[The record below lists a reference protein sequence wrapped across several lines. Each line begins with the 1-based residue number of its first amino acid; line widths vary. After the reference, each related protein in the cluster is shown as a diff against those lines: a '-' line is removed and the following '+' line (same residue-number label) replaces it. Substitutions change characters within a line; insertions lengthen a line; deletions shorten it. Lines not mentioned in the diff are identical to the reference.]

1 MKKVLVALMALMM
14 MVSLVACG
22 GAGSDGSAAGSAG
35 NGDSDSYIDQIKAK
49 GELVVG
55 TSADYPPYEFHT
67 EIDGVDTIVGFDIAI
82 AQAIAD
88 DLGVELKI
96 VDMSFDNLLMSLA
109 NGEFDMVIA
118 GLSASEERMKT
129 NDFSDTYLESKN
141 LILVRKEDENKYTTT
156 DSLKGVKTGAQTGT
170 MCYDRIVPFVG
181 EESMVGLAKVPDL
194 VMELKDGKLDVIT
207 LDYMAVLTYA
217 AENDDLVA
225 VDCGIPSD
233 DEGYSIAFQKGNT
246 EMVEYVNGV
255 LAKLKEDNAI
265 EQYIIEAQ
273 ELAGTEE

>member
-1 MKKVLVALMALMM
+1 MKKIIVLLMAVMM
-14 MVSLVACG
+14 TMGLAACG
-22 GAGSDGSAAGSAG
+22 GSADGSAAASGG
-35 NGDSDSYIDQIKAK
+35 ESDSYIDQIKAK

-96 VDMSFDNLLMSLA
+96 VDMSFDNLLMSLS

-118 GLSASEERMKT
+118 GLSADEERMKT
-129 NDFSDTYLESKN
+129 TDFSDTYLESKN
-141 LILVRKEDENKYTTT
+141 LILVRKEDESKYTTT

-181 EESMVGLAKVPDL
+181 EDSMVGLAKVPDL
-194 VMELKDGKLDVIT
+194 VMELKNGKVDVIT

-225 VDCGIPSD
+225 VDCGLPSD

-255 LAKLKEDNAI
+255 LAELKESGAI
-265 EQYIIEAQ
+265 DQYIIEAQ

>member
-1 MKKVLVALMALMM
+1 MKKIIVLLMAVMM
-14 MVSLVACG
+14 TMGLAACG
-22 GAGSDGSAAGSAG
+22 GSADGSAAASGG
-35 NGDSDSYIDQIKAK
+35 ESDSYIDQIKAK

-67 EIDGVDTIVGFDIAI
+67 EIDGVDTIVGFEIAI

-96 VDMSFDNLLMSLA
+96 VDMSFDNLLMSLS

-118 GLSASEERMKT
+118 GLSADEERMKT

-141 LILVRKEDENKYTTT
+141 LILVRKEDESKYTTT

-181 EESMVGLAKVPDL
+181 EDSMVGLAKVPDL
-194 VMELKDGKLDVIT
+194 VMELKNGKVDVIT

-225 VDCGIPSD
+225 VDCGLPSD

-255 LAKLKEDNAI
+255 LAELKESGAI

>member
-1 MKKVLVALMALMM
+1 MKKIIVLLMAVMM
-14 MVSLVACG
+14 TMGLTACG
-22 GAGSDGSAAGSAG
+22 GSADGSAAASGG
-35 NGDSDSYIDQIKAK
+35 ESDSYIDQIKAK

-96 VDMSFDNLLMSLA
+96 VDMSFDNLLMSLS

-118 GLSASEERMKT
+118 GLSADEERMKT

-141 LILVRKEDENKYTTT
+141 LILVRKEDESKYTTT

-181 EESMVGLAKVPDL
+181 EDSMVGLAKVPDL
-194 VMELKDGKLDVIT
+194 VMELKNGKVDVIT

-225 VDCGIPSD
+225 VDCGLPSD

-255 LAKLKEDNAI
+255 LAELKESDAI

>member
-1 MKKVLVALMALMM
+1 MKKIIVLLMTVMM
-14 MVSLVACG
+14 TMGLAACG
-22 GAGSDGSAAGSAG
+22 GSADGSAAASGG
-35 NGDSDSYIDQIKAK
+35 ESDSYIDQIKAK

-96 VDMSFDNLLMSLA
+96 VDMSFDNLLMSLS

-118 GLSASEERMKT
+118 GLSADEERMKT

-141 LILVRKEDENKYTTT
+141 LILVRKEDESKYTTT

-181 EESMVGLAKVPDL
+181 EDSMVGLAKVPDL
-194 VMELKDGKLDVIT
+194 VMELKNGKVDVIT

-225 VDCGIPSD
+225 VDCGLPSD

-255 LAKLKEDNAI
+255 LAELKESGAI

>member
-1 MKKVLVALMALMM
+1 MKKIIVLLMTVMM
-14 MVSLVACG
+14 TMGLAACG
-22 GAGSDGSAAGSAG
+22 GSADGSAAASGG
-35 NGDSDSYIDQIKAK
+35 ESDSYIDQIKAK

-96 VDMSFDNLLMSLA
+96 VDMSFDNLLMSLS

-118 GLSASEERMKT
+118 GLSADEERMKT

-141 LILVRKEDENKYTTT
+141 LILVRKEDESKYTTT

-181 EESMVGLAKVPDL
+181 EDSMVGLAKVPDL
-194 VMELKDGKLDVIT
+194 VMELKNGKVDVIT

-225 VDCGIPSD
+225 VDCGLPSD

-255 LAKLKEDNAI
+255 LAELKESGAI
-265 EQYIIEAQ
+265 DQYIIEAQ

>member
-1 MKKVLVALMALMM
+1 MKKIIVLLMAVMM
-14 MVSLVACG
+14 TMGLAACG
-22 GAGSDGSAAGSAG
+22 GSADESAAASGG
-35 NGDSDSYIDQIKAK
+35 ESDSYIDQIKAK

-96 VDMSFDNLLMSLA
+96 VDMSFDNLLMSLS

-118 GLSASEERMKT
+118 GLSADEERMKT

-141 LILVRKEDENKYTTT
+141 LILVRKEDESKYTTT

-181 EESMVGLAKVPDL
+181 EDSMVGLAKVPDL
-194 VMELKDGKLDVIT
+194 VMELKNGKVDVIT

-225 VDCGIPSD
+225 VDCGLPSD

-255 LAKLKEDNAI
+255 LAELKESGAI
-265 EQYIIEAQ
+265 DQYIIEAQ

>member
-1 MKKVLVALMALMM
+1 MKKLIVLFLAMIMTM
-14 MVSLVACG
+14 SLVACG
-22 GAGSDGSAAGSAG
+22 GGSSDEESAAA
-35 NGDSDSYIDQIKAK
+35 SDSYIDQIKAK

-96 VDMSFDNLLMSLA
+96 VDMSFDNLLMSLS

-118 GLSASEERMKT
+118 GLSADEERMKT

-141 LILVRKEDENKYTTT
+141 LILVRKEDESKYTTT

-181 EESMVGLAKVPDL
+181 EDSMVGLAKVPDL
-194 VMELKDGKLDVIT
+194 VMELKNGKVDVIT

-225 VDCGIPSD
+225 VDCGLPSD

-255 LAKLKEDNAI
+255 LAELKESGAI

>member
-1 MKKVLVALMALMM
+1 MKKIIVLLMAVMM
-14 MVSLVACG
+14 TMGLAACG
-22 GAGSDGSAAGSAG
+22 GSADGSAAASGG
-35 NGDSDSYIDQIKAK
+35 ESDSYIDQIKAK

-96 VDMSFDNLLMSLA
+96 VDMSFDNLLMSLS

-118 GLSASEERMKT
+118 GLSADEERMKT

-141 LILVRKEDENKYTTT
+141 LILVRKEDESKYTTT
-156 DSLKGVKTGAQTGT
+156 DSLKGVQTGAQTGT

-181 EESMVGLAKVPDL
+181 EDSMVGLAKVPDL
-194 VMELKDGKLDVIT
+194 VMELKNGKVDVIT

-225 VDCGIPSD
+225 VDCGLPSD

-255 LAKLKEDNAI
+255 LAELKESGAI
-265 EQYIIEAQ
+265 DQYIIEAQ

>member
-1 MKKVLVALMALMM
+1 MKKVIVLLMAVMM
-14 MVSLVACG
+14 TMGLAACG
-22 GAGSDGSAAGSAG
+22 GSTDGSAAASGG
-35 NGDSDSYIDQIKAK
+35 SDSYIDQIKAK

-96 VDMSFDNLLMSLA
+96 VDMSFDNLLMSLS

-118 GLSASEERMKT
+118 GLSADEERMKT

-141 LILVRKEDENKYTTT
+141 LILVRKEDESKYTTT

-181 EESMVGLAKVPDL
+181 EDSMVGLAKVPDL
-194 VMELKDGKLDVIT
+194 VMELKNGKVDVIT

-225 VDCGIPSD
+225 VDCGLPSD

-255 LAKLKEDNAI
+255 LAELKESGAI

>member
-1 MKKVLVALMALMM
+1 MKKIIVLLMAVMM
-14 MVSLVACG
+14 TMGLAACG
-22 GAGSDGSAAGSAG
+22 GSADGSAAASGG
-35 NGDSDSYIDQIKAK
+35 ESDSYIDQIKAK

-96 VDMSFDNLLMSLA
+96 VDMSFDNLLMSLS

-118 GLSASEERMKT
+118 GLSADEERMKT

-141 LILVRKEDENKYTTT
+141 LILVRKEDESKYTTT

-181 EESMVGLAKVPDL
+181 EDSMVGLAKVPDL
-194 VMELKDGKLDVIT
+194 VMELKNGKVDVIT

-225 VDCGIPSD
+225 VDCGLPSD

-255 LAKLKEDNAI
+255 LAELKESGAI

>member
-1 MKKVLVALMALMM
+1 MKKIIVLLMAVMM
-14 MVSLVACG
+14 TMGLAACG
-22 GAGSDGSAAGSAG
+22 GSADGSAAASGG
-35 NGDSDSYIDQIKAK
+35 ESDSYIDQIKAK

-118 GLSASEERMKT
+118 GLSADEERMKT

-141 LILVRKEDENKYTTT
+141 LILVRKEDESKYTTT

-181 EESMVGLAKVPDL
+181 EDSMVGLAKVPDL
-194 VMELKDGKLDVIT
+194 VMELKNGKVDVIT

-225 VDCGIPSD
+225 VDCGLPSD

-255 LAKLKEDNAI
+255 LAELKESGAI
-265 EQYIIEAQ
+265 DQYIIEAQ

>member
-1 MKKVLVALMALMM
+1 MKKIIVLLMAVMM
-14 MVSLVACG
+14 TMGLAACG
-22 GAGSDGSAAGSAG
+22 GSADGSAAASGG
-35 NGDSDSYIDQIKAK
+35 ESDSYIDQIKAK

-118 GLSASEERMKT
+118 GLSADEERMKT

-141 LILVRKEDENKYTTT
+141 LILVRKEDESKYTTT

-181 EESMVGLAKVPDL
+181 EDSMVGLAKVPDL
-194 VMELKDGKLDVIT
+194 VMELKNGKVDVIT

-225 VDCGIPSD
+225 VDCGLPSD

-255 LAKLKEDNAI
+255 LAELKESGAI

>member
-1 MKKVLVALMALMM
+1 MKKVVVLILALIMTM
-14 MVSLVACG
+14 SLVACG
-22 GAGSDGSAAGSAG
+22 GSSEGSAAAE
-35 NGDSDSYIDQIKAK
+35 SDSYIDQIKAK

-96 VDMSFDNLLMSLA
+96 VDMSFDNLLMSLS
-109 NGEFDMVIA
+109 NGEFDMVNA
-118 GLSASEERMKT
+118 GLSADEERMKT

-141 LILVRKEDENKYTTT
+141 LILVRKEDESKYTTT

-181 EESMVGLAKVPDL
+181 EDSMVGLAKVPDL
-194 VMELKDGKLDVIT
+194 VMELKNGKVDVIT

-225 VDCGIPSD
+225 VDCGLPSD

-255 LAKLKEDNAI
+255 LAELKESGAI

>member
-1 MKKVLVALMALMM
+1 MKKIIVLLMAIMM
-14 MVSLVACG
+14 TMGLAACG
-22 GAGSDGSAAGSAG
+22 GSADGSAAASGG
-35 NGDSDSYIDQIKAK
+35 ESDSYIDQIKAK

-96 VDMSFDNLLMSLA
+96 VDMSFDNLLMSLS

-118 GLSASEERMKT
+118 GLSADEERMKT

-141 LILVRKEDENKYTTT
+141 LILVRKEDESKYTTT

-181 EESMVGLAKVPDL
+181 EDSMVGLAKVPDL
-194 VMELKDGKLDVIT
+194 VMELKNGKVDVIT

-225 VDCGIPSD
+225 VDCGLPSD

-255 LAKLKEDNAI
+255 LAELKESGAI

>member
-1 MKKVLVALMALMM
+1 MKKIIVLLMAVMM
-14 MVSLVACG
+14 TMGLAACG
-22 GAGSDGSAAGSAG
+22 GSADGSAAASGG
-35 NGDSDSYIDQIKAK
+35 ESDSYIDQIKAK

-82 AQAIAD
+82 AQSIAD

-96 VDMSFDNLLMSLA
+96 VDMSFDNLLMSLS

-118 GLSASEERMKT
+118 GLSADEERMKT

-141 LILVRKEDENKYTTT
+141 LILVRKEDESKYTTT

-181 EESMVGLAKVPDL
+181 EDSMVGLAKVPDL
-194 VMELKDGKLDVIT
+194 VMELKNGKVDVIT

-225 VDCGIPSD
+225 VDCGLPSD

-255 LAKLKEDNAI
+255 LAELKESGAI
-265 EQYIIEAQ
+265 DQYIIEAQ

>member
-1 MKKVLVALMALMM
+1 MKKIIVLLMAVMM
-14 MVSLVACG
+14 TMGLAACG
-22 GAGSDGSAAGSAG
+22 GSADGSAAASGG
-35 NGDSDSYIDQIKAK
+35 ESDSYIDQIKAK

-96 VDMSFDNLLMSLA
+96 VDMSFDNLLMSLS

-118 GLSASEERMKT
+118 GLSADEERMKT
-129 NDFSDTYLESKN
+129 NDFSDTKKKTKN
-141 LILVRKEDENKYTTT
+141 LILVRKEDESKYTTT

-181 EESMVGLAKVPDL
+181 EDSMVGLAKVPDL
-194 VMELKDGKLDVIT
+194 VMELKNGKVDVIT

-225 VDCGIPSD
+225 VDCGLPSD

-255 LAKLKEDNAI
+255 LAELKESGAI
-265 EQYIIEAQ
+265 DQYIIEAQ

>member
-1 MKKVLVALMALMM
+1 MKKIIVLLMAVMM
-14 MVSLVACG
+14 TMGLAACG
-22 GAGSDGSAAGSAG
+22 GSADGSAAASGG
-35 NGDSDSYIDQIKAK
+35 ESDSYIDQIKAK

-96 VDMSFDNLLMSLA
+96 VDMSFDNLLMSLS

-118 GLSASEERMKT
+118 GLSANEERLKT
-129 NDFSDTYLESKN
+129 NDFSYTYLESKN

-156 DSLKGVKTGAQTGT
+156 DSLQGVKTGAQTGS

-194 VMELKDGKLDVIT
+194 VMELKNGKVDVIT

-225 VDCGIPSD
+225 VDCGLPSD

-246 EMVEYVNGV
+246 ELVEYVNGV
-255 LAKLKEDNAI
+255 LADLKEEGAV

>member
-1 MKKVLVALMALMM
+1 MKKIIVLLMAVMM
-14 MVSLVACG
+14 TFGLGACG
-22 GAGSDGSAAGSAG
+22 SGSAEESAAASGS
-35 NGDSDSYIDQIKAK
+35 SDSVIDQIKAK

-96 VDMSFDNLLMSLA
+96 VDMSFDNLLMSLS

-118 GLSASEERMKT
+118 GLSANEERLKT

-156 DSLKGVKTGAQTGT
+156 DSLQGVKTGAQTGS

-194 VMELKDGKLDVIT
+194 VMELKNGKVDVIT

-225 VDCGIPSD
+225 VDCGLPSD

-246 EMVEYVNGV
+246 ELVEYVNGV
-255 LAKLKEDNAI
+255 LADLKEEGAV

>member
-1 MKKVLVALMALMM
+1 MKKIIVLLMAVMM
-14 MVSLVACG
+14 TMGLAACG
-22 GAGSDGSAAGSAG
+22 GSADGSAAASGG
-35 NGDSDSYIDQIKAK
+35 ESDSYIEQIKAK

-96 VDMSFDNLLMSLA
+96 VDMSFDNLLMSLS

-118 GLSASEERMKT
+118 GLSADEERMKT

-141 LILVRKEDENKYTTT
+141 LILVRKEDESKYTTT

-181 EESMVGLAKVPDL
+181 EDSMVGLAKVPDL
-194 VMELKDGKLDVIT
+194 VMELKNGKVDVIT

-225 VDCGIPSD
+225 VDCGLPSD

-255 LAKLKEDNAI
+255 LAELKESGAI
-265 EQYIIEAQ
+265 DQYIIEAQ

>member
-1 MKKVLVALMALMM
+1 MKKIIVLLMAVMM
-14 MVSLVACG
+14 TMGLAACG
-22 GAGSDGSAAGSAG
+22 GSADGSAAASGG
-35 NGDSDSYIDQIKAK
+35 ESDSYIDQIKAK

-96 VDMSFDNLLMSLA
+96 VDMSFDNLLMSLS

-118 GLSASEERMKT
+118 GLSADEERMKT

-141 LILVRKEDENKYTTT
+141 LILVRKEDESKYTTT

-181 EESMVGLAKVPDL
+181 EDSMVGLAKVPDL
-194 VMELKDGKLDVIT
+194 VMELKNGKVDVIT

-225 VDCGIPSD
+225 VDCGLPSD

-255 LAKLKEDNAI
+255 LAELKESGAI
-265 EQYIIEAQ
+265 DQYIIEAQ

>member
-1 MKKVLVALMALMM
+1 MKKIIVLLMAVMM
-14 MVSLVACG
+14 TMGLAACG
-22 GAGSDGSAAGSAG
+22 GSADGSAAASGG
-35 NGDSDSYIDQIKAK
+35 ESDSYIDQIKAK

-96 VDMSFDNLLMSLA
+96 VDMSFDNLLMSLS

-118 GLSASEERMKT
+118 GLSADEERMKT

-141 LILVRKEDENKYTTT
+141 LILVRKEDESKYTTT

-181 EESMVGLAKVPDL
+181 EDAMVGLAKVPDL
-194 VMELKDGKLDVIT
+194 VMELKNGKVDVIT

-225 VDCGIPSD
+225 VDCGLPSD

-255 LAKLKEDNAI
+255 LAELKESGAI

>member
-1 MKKVLVALMALMM
+1 MKKIIVLLMAVMM
-14 MVSLVACG
+14 TMGLAACG
-22 GAGSDGSAAGSAG
+22 GSADGSAAASGG
-35 NGDSDSYIDQIKAK
+35 ESDSYIDQIKAK

-96 VDMSFDNLLMSLA
+96 VDMSFDNLLMSLS

-118 GLSASEERMKT
+118 GLSADEERMKT

-141 LILVRKEDENKYTTT
+141 LILVRKEDESKYTTT

-181 EESMVGLAKVPDL
+181 EDSMVDLAKVPDL
-194 VMELKDGKLDVIT
+194 VMELKNGKVDVIT

-225 VDCGIPSD
+225 VDCGLPSD

-255 LAKLKEDNAI
+255 LAELKESGAI

>member
-1 MKKVLVALMALMM
+1 MKKIIVLLMAVMM
-14 MVSLVACG
+14 TMGLAACG
-22 GAGSDGSAAGSAG
+22 GSTDGSAAASGG
-35 NGDSDSYIDQIKAK
+35 SDSYIDQIKAK

-96 VDMSFDNLLMSLA
+96 VDMSFDNLLMSLS

-118 GLSASEERMKT
+118 GLSADEERMKT

-141 LILVRKEDENKYTTT
+141 LILVRKEDESKYTTT

-181 EESMVGLAKVPDL
+181 EDSMVGLAKVPDL
-194 VMELKDGKLDVIT
+194 VMELKNGKVDVIT

-225 VDCGIPSD
+225 VDCGLPSD

-255 LAKLKEDNAI
+255 LAELKESGAI

>member
-1 MKKVLVALMALMM
+1 MKKFIVLLMAVMM
-14 MVSLVACG
+14 TMGLAACG
-22 GAGSDGSAAGSAG
+22 GSADGSAAASGG
-35 NGDSDSYIDQIKAK
+35 ESDSYIDQIKAK

-96 VDMSFDNLLMSLA
+96 VDMSFDNLLMSLS

-118 GLSASEERMKT
+118 GLSADEERMKT

-141 LILVRKEDENKYTTT
+141 LILVRKEDESKYTTT

-181 EESMVGLAKVPDL
+181 EDSMVGLAKVPDL
-194 VMELKDGKLDVIT
+194 VMELKNGKVDVIT

-225 VDCGIPSD
+225 VDCGLPSD

-255 LAKLKEDNAI
+255 LAELKESGAI

>member
-1 MKKVLVALMALMM
+1 MKKIIVLLMAVMM
-14 MVSLVACG
+14 TMGLAACG
-22 GAGSDGSAAGSAG
+22 GSADGSAAASGG
-35 NGDSDSYIDQIKAK
+35 ESDSYIDQIKAK

-96 VDMSFDNLLMSLA
+96 VDMSFDNLLMSLS

-118 GLSASEERMKT
+118 GLSADEERMKT

-141 LILVRKEDENKYTTT
+141 LILVRKEDESKYTTT

-181 EESMVGLAKVPDL
+181 EDSMVGLAKVPDL
-194 VMELKDGKLDVIT
+194 VMELKNGKVDVIT

-225 VDCGIPSD
+225 VDCGLPSA

-255 LAKLKEDNAI
+255 LAELKESGAI
-265 EQYIIEAQ
+265 DQYIIEAQ